1 MIRQYEEW
9 YMTLEIKDGDRIY
22 KIIEARTFGSNRKNF
37 ISKIDKNGEITVL
50 TYTFS
55 EEDVKEDGTIS
66 DKLMMLLINDID
78 KDQFRQII
86 DLNYKTY
93 PKFEILCEKDYS
105 NKNLEEVIELI
116 NLEYPELV
124 H

>member
-1 MIRQYEEW
+1 
-9 YMTLEIKDGDRIY
+9 MTLEIKDGDRIY

-37 ISKIDKNGEITVL
+37 ISKIDINGKITVL

-66 DKLMMLLINDID
+66 DKLMMLLIKDID
-78 KDQFRQII
+78 EDQFKRVI

-93 PKFEILCEKDYS
+93 PEFEILCEKDYRYKS
-105 NKNLEEVIELI
+105 LEETMELI
-116 NLEYPELV
+116 NLEYPGLLQ
-124 H
+124 

>member
-1 MIRQYEEW
+1 
-9 YMTLEIKDGDRIY
+9 MTLEIKDGDRIY

-93 PKFEILCEKDYS
+93 PEFEILCEKDYS